1 MEPGGA
7 GPARVRAVGE
17 AVRAEAARLAADWR
31 ARDVAAWE
39 APSACTG
46 WKVRD
51 VAAHVGDGA
60 ERAVEVARAAIDG
73 APVPQYGS
81 AERRQRH
88 ARFRELD
95 GAELAARLE
104 ADLGRVF
111 QMVEGADEAA
121 LRDTIVPL
129 AGGAHTLA
137 QFAEQ
142 RLNEVALHAWDV
154 RAPSDPAA
162 ALPADAA
169 ALLLDFTVWRVPRLA
184 SPAEA
189 RGYAAVYGF
198 ELEGP
203 GGGPIALA
211 VRADGATATRA
222 APSGTDITLTMPVE
236 AWIRLLWGRL
246 DLTAALA
253 AGTVRARGAREPIL
267 ALVPLFPGH

>member
-1 MEPGGA
+1 MESGGV
-7 GPARVRAVGE
+7 GPARVRAVGDE
-17 AVRAEAARLAADWR
+17 VRAEAARLAADWR
-31 ARDVAAWE
+31 ARDAATWE
-39 APSACTG
+39 APSACTA
-46 WKVRD
+46 WTVRD

-88 ARFRELD
+88 RQFRELA

-111 QMVEGADEAA
+111 EMLEGADAAA

-129 AGGAHTLA
+129 AGGPHTLG

-154 RAPSDPAA
+154 RAPGDPSAV
-162 ALPADAA
+162 LPADAA

-189 RGYAAVYGF
+189 RGW
-198 ELEGP
+198 
-203 GGGPIALA
+203 
-211 VRADGATATRA
+211 
-222 APSGTDITLTMPVE
+222 APV
-236 AWIRLLWGRL
+236 
-246 DLTAALA
+246 
-253 AGTVRARGAREPIL
+253 
-267 ALVPLFPGH
+267 

>member
-1 MEPGGA
+1 VGA
-7 GPARVRAVGE
+7 V
-17 AVRAEAARLAADWR
+17 VRAEAARLAADWR
-31 ARDVAAWE
+31 ARDAAAWE
-39 APSACTG
+39 APSACAG
-46 WKVRD
+46 WTVRD

-60 ERAVEVARAAIDG
+60 ERAVEVAHATQGG
-73 APVPQYGS
+73 APVPQYGPD
-81 AERRQRH
+81 ERRRRH
-88 ARFRELD
+88 RQFRELAGD
-95 GAELAARLE
+95 ELAARLE

-111 QMVEGADEAA
+111 QVLEAADEAA

-129 AGGAHTLA
+129 AGGQHTLA

-169 ALLLDFTVWRVPRLA
+169 ALLLDFTVWRAPRLA

-189 RGYAAVYGF
+189 RGWAPRYAF

-203 GGGPIALA
+203 GGGPVGMEI
-211 VRADGATATRA
+211 RADGATATRA
-222 APSGTDITLTMPVE
+222 APAGAAVTLTLPVE

-246 DLTAALA
+246 DLAAALA
-253 AGTVRARGAREPIL
+253 AGSVRAEGEREPIL